1 MASDNEAPKHTKDRN
16 PGQSTIWFQPREH
29 YEITSPISWAGF
41 MVFDEPHGS
50 WLQAPHILACGF
62 EAATASPAIDF
73 QGKIDVSCEAGAA
86 CRRLKGSIDAA
97 P

>member
-1 MASDNEAPKHTKDRN
+1 
-16 PGQSTIWFQPREH
+16 
-29 YEITSPISWAGF
+29 

>member
-1 MASDNEAPKHTKDRN
+1 
-16 PGQSTIWFQPREH
+16 
-29 YEITSPISWAGF
+29 

-73 QGKIDVSCEAGAA
+73 QGKIDVSCEAGGCPPAIEG
-86 CRRLKGSIDAA
+86 LN
-97 P
+97 